1 MNKYDVILAGLLHD
15 IGKFFEKA
23 NAKGT
28 NLGGIEV
35 STVHHGIT
43 SGNFVSNFHN
53 KLNQVGF
60 DTEAVKEMVQRHHEY
75 KGGGPASV
83 EDAQLK
89 YRPYC
94 YIIDKADNISSSERL
109 NTRSSDGNW
118 QLRQLTN
125 IFSLVAGQRYSQEAG
140 IYGEVYN
147 RVNSDNKLN
156 TQATN
161 QKMVESFIQE
171 FDSLEV
177 LTTNKTRESTQ
188 VERQQSF
195 ISKVD
200 NLLKKYTWCYPSDTR
215 EYIRDISLYS
225 HLQTTA
231 MLAGVLYDDLTTN
244 SEYKRGLESDK
255 EALGW
260 KFTEVS
266 IKELRTESITI
277 MQVHL
282 ANALELITSSTLA
295 DAQAIKAWIIKLRT
309 KLESELTNKLGITST
324 NILCKTTTG
333 FIVVVSNQQAYR
345 VTEVIRE
352 VNSNIPQPLGNLA
365 LFFELAYSEVDTDT
379 LASNNTGEIINNL
392 AKSINRQYSDRKS
405 GITYTGLESLLVDT
419 SSNTWSNIEI
429 AKVISVPEIVST
441 VKITPKQS
449 ELKDKLNSKALSL
462 VKIRIDNYS
471 DLVSGVMSKSFSD
484 IPGYMELKDNNKY
497 IGTICR
503 LSTMIDQITRVVSL
517 TMSDCLYLSS
527 GTDGIVAITSVD
539 RATKIASTHR
549 RIISKQTAGSIE
561 TSIFIETVSGKTLE
575 EAFRRIEDYESRYKT
590 SDVIIYNGNQVDTD
604 LFSKMLDMLNMVIE
618 SAALKSGKNNLYK
631 FLEFISMY
639 KQYCDTGD
647 TSYLMFIPRF
657 AYNASR
663 NFNSE
668 SITNELQAYMGS
680 KLDKL
685 AKSSVVSKND
695 TELIV
700 LGSLIYDALQIMKAS
715 GEE

>member
-43 SGNFVSNFHN
+43 SGNFVFNFRN
-53 KLNQVGF
+53 KLNQAGF

-75 KGGGPASV
+75 KSGGPASV

-94 YIIDKADNISSSERL
+94 YIIDKADNLSSSERL

-282 ANALELITSSTLA
+282 ANAIEFMSNVQVKNVQTIKNWINRIRDNFENRLIKNIGISSVNF
-295 DAQAIKAWIIKLRT
+295 ICK
-309 KLESELTNKLGITST
+309 ELTGFTIITDNKTVHRI
-324 NILCKTTTG
+324 IE
-333 FIVVVSNQQAYR
+333 
-345 VTEVIRE
+345 VTAEFNRI
-352 VNSNIPQPLGNLA
+352 IPQPIGNNA
-365 LFFELAYSEVDTDT
+365 IFFELAYSNVGLDT
-379 LASNNTGEIINNL
+379 LFANNTGEVLGKLHNCI
-392 AKSINRQYSDRKS
+392 KKQYSDRKQAVEYI
-405 GITYTGLESLLVDT
+405 GFESLVVDKK
-419 SSNTWSNIEI
+419 SGTWGNIEI
-429 AKVISVPEIVST
+429 SNVTSEEMIASKERLSF
-441 VKITPKQS
+441 KQS
-449 ELKDKLNSKALSL
+449 ETWNKLSTKALSL
-462 VKIRIDNYS
+462 VKIRIDNYDELISIIMGRSFDNS
-471 DLVSGVMSKSFSD
+471 DKH
-484 IPGYMELKDNNKY
+484 

-503 LSTMIDQITRVVSL
+503 LSTIMDRINSVVGL
-517 TMSDCLYLSS
+517 TVNNCIYLNR
-527 GTDGIVAITSVD
+527 GNDGITLITTIDKAMQVGSV
-539 RATKIASTHR
+539 HR
-549 RIISKQTAGSIE
+549 RIINKQTICTLK
-561 TSIFIETVSGKTLE
+561 TSLFIETIIGKNLNK
-575 EAFRRIEDYESRYKT
+575 AFRSLEYNEARNSQEN
-590 SDVIIYNGNQVDTD
+590 VIVYDGIKVEPD
-604 LFSKMLDMLNMVIE
+604 LFNSMPEILNMVIE
-618 SAALKSGKNNLYK
+618 SAKLKEGKSIMYK
-631 FLEFISMY
+631 LMEFTHMY
-639 KQYCDTGD
+639 KQYCISGD

-657 AYNASR
+657 EYYAKRNLNMTNISEPFKAY
-663 NFNSE
+663 
-668 SITNELQAYMGS
+668 ITNKFNKLKLSSDIS
-680 KLDKL
+680 KC
-685 AKSSVVSKND
+685 D
-695 TELIV
+695 TELLV
-700 LGSLIYDALQIMKAS
+700 LGSLIYSAIQILKIGGNMD
-715 GEE
+715 GR